1 MFLFRTQDLDE
12 PEVRAQATAMYIGL
26 TITSPA
32 DEITRF
38 REAVRG
44 RDQHGEEL
52 TIDFRRVIPIPSEI
66 TDPFTPQIKID
77 DHRVIKYLPSWG
89 ERNWGASSNALYT
102 EILQNADGVFWVQFD
117 VEYDFPDE
125 IVEKIVASFPQL
137 VFEGSAFKN
146 DTEFY
151 MSFQGR
157 NGKFTWEE
165 SDYKEAFGEDED
177 DDDDSETGAD
187 AMR

>member
-1 MFLFRTQDLDE
+1 MVDT
-12 PEVRAQATAMYIGL
+12 MYIGL
-26 TITSPA
+26 TVTGHA

-52 TIDFRRVIPIPSEI
+52 TIDFSRVIPIPSEI
-66 TDPFTPQIKID
+66 TNPFTPEIQID
-77 DHRVIKYLPSWG
+77 DHHVKYSMSWC
-89 ERNWGASSNALYT
+89 ERNWGASSNALYV
-102 EILQNADGVFWVQFD
+102 EILQNTVGVFWMQFD

-137 VFEGSAFKN
+137 VFEGSAFQN

-157 NGKFTWEE
+157 NGEFTWEE
-165 SDYKEAFGEDED
+165 GDYKEAFGEDD
-177 DDDDSETGAD
+177 DDDDDDFDTPEIGAD
-187 AMR
+187 VIEIPQLR